1 MAIVVTSPETVNDA
15 DTTELYALEI
25 TYRSFLMVIQTPLT
39 MMKGIIYLRRQQE
52 FK

>member
-25 TYRSFLMVIQTPLT
+25 TYRSFLMVIQTPCFDYDEGDYILEEAA
-39 MMKGIIYLRRQQE
+39 GV
-52 FK
+52 